1 MEIEVLFVSV
11 GLAVAMDYVHVNV
24 QSIFLPVL
32 GCGILTTF
40 LKWLY
45 IMVISAQYCWKLAC
59 AAAALPERK

>member
-32 GCGILTTF
+32 GCGILTIF

-45 IMVISAQYCWKLAC
+45 IMVISNIA
-59 AAAALPERK
+59 EN

>member
-11 GLAVAMDYVHVNV
+11 GLAVAMDYVLVNV

-45 IMVISAQYCWKLAC
+45 IMVIGNIA
-59 AAAALPERK
+59 EN